1 MSFRLFEDSA
11 FVQNVAEC
19 EQGIKE
25 LQENQQVLSQRLAD
39 QKQQLMEVCSSSS
52 SLDQE
57 YRTLQDTKDQVS
69 S

>member
-11 FVQNVAEC
+11 CVQNVAEC

-39 QKQQLMEVCSSSS
+39 QKQQLVEVCSSSS